1 MTKKRSFNPG
11 FSNENLDA
19 ESEIMKDLGAEVNND
34 DLSYNEEDDSFE
46 LDVESTD
53 EDYDHPDPYKTS
65 VKKGSDFD
73 SDFDEANLTVGDE
86 YHRPNDSP
94 EVPNPVV
101 GEVGVY
107 IDSGKIVEL
116 DPIDEELAH
125 TPEDDR
131 DDLDDEGYP
140 RNDSS
145 PDKKGK
151 SLK

>member
-11 FSNENLDA
+11 FSNENLDT
-19 ESEIMKDLGAEVNND
+19 ESEIMKDLGAVVNND

-86 YHRPNDSP
+86 YLRPNDSP

-101 GEVGVY
+101 GEVGMY